1 MKIDLKQFISK
12 SIHSINRSLLRT
24 IRGGRLIRHS
34 RIRRFKKKYRSVSIF
49 AQLVAI
55 WYLTMFATIHFT
67 GDTGAAFNDVETISE
82 TISAAEDF
90 CKDAKEGS
98 EFWRQRCKDNAGLGN
113 GPEPVDEDT
122 GEGTDPD
129 NPGHNKDGC
138 DDHTNAPCSEN
149 SRITDLQKN
158 ISSDSIQLTWNNP
171 QDQKFSSATIY
182 RNEELVAENI
192 KDGKFEDKGLTPST
206 TYLYKLIMIDKHG
219 KTLHEEVIE
228 ILTTESEQE
237 AQTPE
242 ESTPKEEEAKPSEE
256 KEHSE
261 EEDAAK
267 PTEGEESPEKEDKQP
282 PAEVTTLTSEINGKN
297 ITLTWVNPSD
307 EDFSHISIYI
317 EGSADPIK
325 VKVADS
331 KIDLQQNPKDK
342 VTYRFTTVDTSGNE
356 STGTLITV
364 EEKQ

>member
-1 MKIDLKQFISK
+1 MKIDLKDFISK
-12 SIHSINRSLLRT
+12 SIHSIKRSFLRT

-34 RIRRFKKKYRSVSIF
+34 RLRKFKNKYRSVSIF

-55 WYLTMFATIHFT
+55 WYLTMFAAIHFT
-67 GDTGAAFNDVETISE
+67 GDTGAAFNDVETIAE
-82 TISAAEDF
+82 TISAAEDY

-98 EFWRQRCKDNAGLGN
+98 EFWRQRCKDNAGIGN

-138 DDHTNAPCSEN
+138 DDHTSAPCSDN

-171 QDQKFSSATIY
+171 QDQKFSSVTIY

-192 KDGKFEDKGLTPST
+192 KDGEFEDKGLTPST
-206 TYLYKLIMIDKHG
+206 TYLYKLIMIDKQG
-219 KTLHEEVIE
+219 KTIHEEVIE
-228 ILTTESEQE
+228 IITTESEKE
-237 AQTPE
+237 TQTPE
-242 ESTPKEEEAKPSEE
+242 ESSSKEEAKPSEE
-256 KEHSE
+256 KELSK
-261 EEDAAK
+261 EEDEAK

-282 PAEVTTLTSEINGKN
+282 PAEVTTLKSERNGNN

-307 EDFSHISIYI
+307 EDFTHISIYI
-317 EGSADPIK
+317 EESANPIK
-325 VKVADS
+325 SKVADS
-331 KIDLQQNPKDK
+331 KIDLQQNPNEK
-342 VTYRFTTVDTSGNE
+342 VTYRLTTVDASGNE
-356 STGTLITV
+356 SAGTLITV